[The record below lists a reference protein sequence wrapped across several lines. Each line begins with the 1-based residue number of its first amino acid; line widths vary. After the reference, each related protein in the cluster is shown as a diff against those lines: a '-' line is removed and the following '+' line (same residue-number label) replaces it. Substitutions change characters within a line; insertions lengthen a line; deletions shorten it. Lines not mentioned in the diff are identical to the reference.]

1 MGFNNN
7 QATSTASHNSDGNTD
22 LQSSVLSGGKTRPS
36 DTFNAKLASYGRW
49 TYRCAWALE
58 IIAASIGLT
67 TGIVL
72 GLQAFENSESAD
84 RSDLILASAPFFMVA
99 LAELTKIP
107 IATLL
112 FSVKW
117 RWKPILAIFLVLLA
131 GITFETVFM
140 GLERST
146 TLRELRFKE
155 LQKSEGDLQRDR
167 ARIANEIATL
177 QGHSALSDSQDNI
190 DKLSKLAEQDHQSI
204 ESKISKV
211 EKDLEGGVVLTPEG
225 AQLRDSL
232 KALDEKRQALVSE
245 QNQKVEEQSKLFTSQ
260 RDSYVDRLKGADTS
274 QKAQWSQ
281 ELAALKNPV
290 PAIYADFKSKVD
302 AIDLEI
308 SQKRDQL
315 DSIRANLSN
324 SNTSQRGEAE
334 ARRKELVAQL
344 RDSDNKWATQID
356 KARQLMG
363 DAQSLETSRSNSINE
378 NNDKLFAL
386 DKQIEETESKRIV
399 LARKDQ
405 VQRLAGWVFGQN
417 AEDVKIESASK
428 IGLIWFGSLA
438 ALAALAGPMCAI
450 VALGLQK
457 IGLSPSTVQKQG
469 GISRLFRSYVVGR
482 RWKRV
487 RTLTVEKEV
496 PVEKVIKEILYIPL
510 LTDNPDELFKSLDAA
525 LPSDIAEQVK
535 ISLKGRRRGDK
546 AQHPST

>member
-1 MGFNNN
+1 MNEQTAVPIANPTSESQVDN
-7 QATSTASHNSDGNTD
+7 QSET
-22 LQSSVLSGGKTRPS
+22 LSKRRPEPS

-58 IIAASIGLT
+58 IIAATIGLT

-72 GLQAFENSESAD
+72 GLQAFKNSESAD
-84 RSDLILASAPFFMVA
+84 GTELVLASAPFFMVA

-112 FSVKW
+112 FSAKW
-117 RWKPILAIFLVLLA
+117 RWKPILAVFLFLLA

-167 ARIANEIATL
+167 TRIANEISTL
-177 QGHSALSDSQDNI
+177 QSHSALSDAQDNI

-204 ESKISKV
+204 ESKISRV
-211 EKDLEGGVVLTPEG
+211 ENDLEGGGILSPQG
-225 AQLRDSL
+225 AQLRDNL
-232 KALDEKRQALVSE
+232 KALDEKRQALGSE
-245 QNQKVEEQSKLFTSQ
+245 QNQKVAEQSKLFTSQ
-260 RDSYVDRLKGADTS
+260 RDSYVERLKSADAN

-290 PAIYADFKSKVD
+290 PTIYADFKEKLD
-302 AIDLEI
+302 AIDAEI
-308 SQKRDQL
+308 AQKRDQL
-315 DSIRANLSN
+315 DSIRASLS
-324 SNTSQRGEAE
+324 SGDMQQRNEAE
-334 ARRKELVAQL
+334 ARRKELADQL

-356 KARQLMG
+356 KARQIIG
-363 DAQSLETSRSNSINE
+363 DAQGLATSRSNAIEE
-378 NNDKLFAL
+378 NNAKLFAL

-457 IGLSPSTVQKQG
+457 IGLAPITDGRRG
-469 GISRLFRSYVVGR
+469 GTSKLIRSYITGR

-487 RTLTVEKEV
+487 RIVTVEKEV
-496 PVEKVIKEILYIPL
+496 PVERLIKEILYIPL
-510 LTDNPDELFKSLDAA
+510 LTDDPDDLMKFLNSTLPDEV
-525 LPSDIAEQVK
+525 AEQVK
-535 ISLKGRRRGDK
+535 LSVKGVRRGDK
-546 AQHPST
+546 TQYQST